1 MSIESYEA
9 DKLLKTINESKNFNE
24 QEIQEIT
31 GSLIRRAL
39 TTRVTLAQGGKH
51 ILVFHIDF
59 TKGSSGLERAL
70 AVNKQYKE
78 TLLFILRLSSKMD
91 KKNVEE
97 IIEEIWAVCFRYSL
111 IGHPLFIFVLDA
123 PIQLREM
130 ILDAFQDSYVSKSN
144 GLKEFLLPS
153 IQENRKVDPR
163 ENALQILKR
172 LGFGNQG
179 CPYAYLGP
187 CRPDMFFGREK
198 LLRELLLDN
207 QQAFAITGGRRI
219 GKTSVLIKLKNMV
232 EKGQYP
238 QKSYFPLILDCS
250 SYNSYHKLL
259 DEVTR
264 QLLPEYYYKIKT
276 TRNKSLVTEQYSFDV
291 VLSRSSG
298 MKDMPI
304 LLLLDEIDPLIKN
317 IKQSKDPLFEELRS
331 VVNQKKVRLVVAGFR
346 EVFEIVSDY
355 KHPLFNLCEKIEL
368 GVLLERDVYKLLS
381 IPFRSSN
388 VTFESK
394 DQVIDEIYTKTSGH
408 PCFVQFIAKQLFQ
421 RRKDNVIH
429 KDDFQD
435 LLNERV
441 LFDYVLD
448 HFLMNTNDKE
458 RKICLTMIDCI
469 FFTLQDTNKALQSQ
483 KRDDFNEKVIHEAL
497 SNLKMNSILV
507 SDKDTYRFLNPLVV
521 SVIKNYLTK

>member
-1 MSIESYEA
+1 MSIKPYEA
-9 DKLLKTINESKNFNE
+9 DKLLETINESKTFKDQKL
-24 QEIQEIT
+24 QEDT
-31 GSLIRRAL
+31 GSFIRRAL
-39 TTRVTLAQGGKH
+39 TARVTLDQGEDN

-70 AVNKQYKE
+70 AQNKQYKE
-78 TLLFILRLSSKMD
+78 TLLFILRLNSKMD
-91 KKNVEE
+91 NKNVEE
-97 IIEEIWAVCFRYSL
+97 IVEEIWAVCFRYSL
-111 IGHPLFIFVLDA
+111 IGHPLFIFVLDST
-123 PIQLREM
+123 IQLREM
-130 ILDAFQDSYVSKSN
+130 IIDAFQDSYVSQSN
-144 GLKEFLLPS
+144 GFKEFLLPK
-153 IQENRKVDPR
+153 IQDKRKVDPR

-198 LLRELLLDN
+198 LIRELLLDN

-232 EKGQYP
+232 EKGQCP
-238 QKSYFPLILDCS
+238 QKSYFPLILDCA
-250 SYNSYHKLL
+250 SYNTYHKLL

-276 TRNKSLVTEQYSFDV
+276 TRNTNLVTEKYSFDV

-304 LLLLDEIDPLIKN
+304 LLLFDEIDPLIKN

-331 VVNQKKVRLVVAGFR
+331 VVNQKKVRLVIAGFR

-355 KHPLFNLCEKIEL
+355 QHPLFNLCEKIEL

-381 IPFRSSN
+381 IPFRASN

-421 RRKDNVIH
+421 RRKNNVIH

-441 LFDYVLD
+441 LIDYVLD
-448 HFLMNTNDKE
+448 HFLMNTNNKE
-458 RKICLTMIDCI
+458 QEICLSMIDCG
-469 FFTLQDTNKALQSQ
+469 FFTLQDVYKTLQSK
-483 KRDDFNEKVIHEAL
+483 KRYAFNEKVIHEAL
-497 SNLKMNSILV
+497 SNLRMNSILV
-507 SDKDTYRFLNPLVV
+507 SDKETYRFLNPLVV
-521 SVIKNYLTK
+521 SVIKDNVSK